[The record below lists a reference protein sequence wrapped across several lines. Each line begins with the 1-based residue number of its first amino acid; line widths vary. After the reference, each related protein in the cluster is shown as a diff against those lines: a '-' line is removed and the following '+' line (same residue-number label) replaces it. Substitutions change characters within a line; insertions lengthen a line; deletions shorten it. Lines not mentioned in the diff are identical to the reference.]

1 MEPASISLDDVWLEY
16 PIYGARGRSFKDQ
29 ALHLASGG
37 RVSRK
42 ETTRVQALKRIN
54 LRLDEGDR
62 IGLVGTNGAGKT
74 SLLRVF
80 AGALYPARGRV
91 RRVGSTSTLFDVFLG
106 MNGEAT
112 GWDNITLRGLFLGLA
127 PHDIRALTDDIA
139 AFSGLSP
146 DQLSRPVRTYS
157 SGMMLRLAFSVVTC
171 ISPEILL
178 MDEWIWVSDAEFGDR
193 AQRRLMD
200 MIQRAKILVI
210 ATHADYLIRY
220 MCSKAA
226 YLRDGEIVAVGPV
239 DDILAMYHEQKPG

>member
-1 MEPASISLDDVWLEY
+1 MLDDVWLEY
-16 PIYGARGRSFKDQ
+16 PIYGARGRSLKDQ

-37 RVSRK
+37 RVSRT
-42 ETTRVQALKRIN
+42 ETTRVQALRRIN
-54 LRLDEGDR
+54 LRLNEGDR
-62 IGLVGTNGAGKT
+62 VGLIGSNGAGKT

-112 GWDNITLRGLFLGLA
+112 GWDNITLRGLFLGLSA
-127 PHDIRALTDDIA
+127 PEVRARADDIV
-139 AFSGLSP
+139 AFSGLNP

-178 MDEWIWVSDAEFGDR
+178 MDEWIWVSDSEFVDR

-200 MIQRAKILVI
+200 MIHRAKILVI
-210 ATHADYLIRY
+210 ATHVDYLIRH
-220 MCSKAA
+220 MCSKAV
-226 YLRDGEIVAVGPV
+226 YLHDGEIVAVGPV
-239 DDILAMYHEQKPG
+239 DDILAMYHERKPG